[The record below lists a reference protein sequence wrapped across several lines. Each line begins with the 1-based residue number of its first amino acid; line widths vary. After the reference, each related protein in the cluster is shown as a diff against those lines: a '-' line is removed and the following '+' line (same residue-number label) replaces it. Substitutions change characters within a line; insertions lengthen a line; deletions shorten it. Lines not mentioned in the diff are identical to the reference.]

1 MTKAP
6 AINLAWHD
14 ACNASRVFVVADSPV
29 WPDAMTPAQLA
40 AMQRPVAF
48 NDTQERLSEC
58 RALCGALE
66 AACQAGE
73 LEYIA
78 ETKPRGPIDRAVFE
92 ALGCVVHPCWG
103 LPMVRRIGADDWLFR
118 KSVKYG

>member
-6 AINLAWHD
+6 MIDLAWHD

-48 NDTQERLSEC
+48 NDTQARLSEC
-58 RALCGALE
+58 SALCGALE

-78 ETKPRGPIDRAVFE
+78 ETKQRRIDRAVFE
-92 ALGCVVHPCWG
+92 ALGCVVHPCCG
-103 LPMVRRIGADDWLFR
+103 LPIVRSIGADDWLFR
-118 KSVKYG
+118 GRVKCG